1 MTGNTYHGITTT
13 TGGTTSI
20 GQAAVGDG
28 AVFNATQPGS
38 GGSPRPG
45 RDTNQLDV
53 LIITALPE
61 EFQAAKLAANGVAQW
76 AENDTGGL
84 TPYLTGSYRTAGG
97 DHLSVALARP
107 TRMSGRSTSV
117 VSTILTDHLKP
128 TCLAMP
134 GVCAGEPSDTAPGDV
149 VIAAPAYEYDEGKHR
164 GADFQGDHQQYPLE
178 DRWLRAAQDFD
189 PSALPSYGPAT
200 EHEAV
205 VWFLERLYRRQDAR
219 THPARTRYFPRGTWQ
234 PRLQQW
240 ETGGLITWRP
250 GGWALTEAGAAMIER
265 VLDDDVDGPDE
276 LPFAVHAGPM
286 ASGSAVIQDPEI
298 WMRLKQ
304 MGNRKILALEM
315 EAATIGTVAT
325 ARQVPHWLVAKGVMD
340 RADFEKDDRFKAFAA
355 RASAEV
361 LYALLG
367 QVLSPAFQP
376 QDTTGPR
383 GPEPAGRAR
392 GTFSGATKLEV
403 IRRLHYDWQDLAD
416 LFGVPPFERAR
427 FGRGDEPRAL
437 WEWLEIRGRLP
448 ELADALDELGRTD
461 LADLLRQHQA

>member
-1 MTGNTYHGITTT
+1 MSGNTYHGITNI
-13 TGGTTSI
+13 GGTTSI
-20 GQAAVGDG
+20 GQAVVGDG
-28 AVFNATQPGS
+28 AVFNATQPAN
-38 GGSPRPG
+38 GGSPPLAG
-45 RDTNQLDV
+45 GTNQLDV

-61 EFQAAKLAANGVAQW
+61 EFRAAKMAANGVAQW
-76 AENDTGGL
+76 EENDVGGL

-97 DHLSVALARP
+97 ERLSVALARP
-107 TRMSGRSTSV
+107 TRMSGRPTAV
-117 VSTILTDHLKP
+117 VSTSLTDYLRP
-128 TCLAMP
+128 RCLAMS

-149 VIAAPAYEYDEGKHR
+149 VIAAPAYEHDEGKHR

-178 DRWLRAAQDFD
+178 DRWLRTAQDFD
-189 PSALPSYGPAT
+189 PSALPSYGLAT

-205 VWFLERLYRRQDAR
+205 VWFLERLYRRQDPR

-234 PRLQQW
+234 PRLKQL
-240 ETGGLITWRP
+240 ETGGLIEWSSGRWT
-250 GGWALTEAGAAMIER
+250 LTEPGTARIER
-265 VLDDDVDGPDE
+265 VLDDDVDGPDK

-298 WMRLKQ
+298 WTRLKQ
-304 MGNRKILALEM
+304 MGNRKILAIEM
-315 EAATIGTVAT
+315 EAATIATVAS

-340 RADFEKDDRFKAFAA
+340 SADFDKDDRFKAFAA

-367 QVLSPAFQP
+367 QVLSPAFHP
-376 QDTTGPR
+376 QDTAGPR
-383 GPEPAGRAR
+383 GPEPAGRAP
-392 GTFSGATKLEV
+392 GTFPGATKLEV

-448 ELADALDELGRTD
+448 ELADALDDLGRTD
-461 LADLLRQHQA
+461 LADLLRQHSA